1 MQLESKLLGL
11 RVVLSAHASGSTQA
25 LGFLSLWGGKGRL
38 ARKAGTVLSGPSHK
52 RTAPI
57 RLRNP
62 NLRDFLR
69 LSNTGAPLGVI
80 AAMATRGQQS
90 RPGRS
95 LAEDGQVQAGSWHF
109 TEAGV

>member
-1 MQLESKLLGL
+1 MQVVPPRLWDSSPCGEEREGWQGKQEPFLAVPPTNALLQ
-11 RVVLSAHASGSTQA
+11 SGSET
-25 LGFLSLWGGKGRL
+25 
-38 ARKAGTVLSGPSHK
+38 
-52 RTAPI
+52 
-57 RLRNP
+57 P